1 MYILCIEEMCQPD
14 KEGTRSPGISTPI
27 HHDTLNL
34 NMQHLKHLSSTS
46 FSQRPLLRTKML
58 VHRTRTVAHL
68 CFRHADH
75 PEKGCEC
82 FLTFGALRCET
93 TTNQSQVTHAIRTN
107 DDFHW
112 GRRDA
117 EDMFKSAMPNI
128 STHHLRIRCIAY
140 EEDGDVKVTPMVYVR
155 GLSKNGIQLTRSRH
169 DWEGDET
176 SSRTSTHY
184 LSNTGPDFLLG
195 RGDVLRITPSIWA
208 EFFEADDAA
217 QQDYGIDETQEY
229 ELGYFSDR
237 YEVTDRRLGFGG
249 QASVFIAIET
259 QTQKQLACKIVRVPY
274 GDPTTQELEQHL
286 RDAGAHAEKE
296 RGETARE
303 YHILSTIN
311 HPNIVTLKK
320 VICTSYNVYIFQE
333 LITGGDLMSYMD
345 CKGVMS
351 EAQAV
356 VVVKQLLM
364 AVEYLHNHGVVH
376 RDIKPENILVTSWRD
391 GARIVLTDFGQA
403 KIINDS
409 RASASRSTAPL
420 RMRTFVG
427 TEGYMAR

>member
-1 MYILCIEEMCQPD
+1 VSQPE
-14 KEGTRSPGISTPI
+14 KEGARSTCTSNPI

-34 NMQHLKHLSSTS
+34 NLQHLDHLCST
-46 FSQRPLLRTKML
+46 FPLQRPLLGTKML
-58 VHRTRTVAHL
+58 VHRRRIVAHL
-68 CFRHADH
+68 RFRHADH

-82 FLTFGALRCET
+82 SLTFGALRCET
-93 TTNQSQVTHAIRTN
+93 RTNQSQVTHAIRTN

-117 EDMFKSAMPNI
+117 EDMFKVAMPNI

-155 GLSKNGIQLTRSRH
+155 VLSKNGVQLTPARH
-169 DWEGDET
+169 DWEGDDT
-176 SSRTSTHY
+176 SSKTSLHF
-184 LSNTGPDFLLG
+184 LSNTGPDFLLS
-195 RGDVLRITPSIWA
+195 RGDVLWITPSIWA
-208 EFFEADDAA
+208 EFLETDDTA

-229 ELGYFSDR
+229 ELGYFHDR

-249 QASVFIAIET
+249 QASVFIAIESPT
-259 QTQKQLACKIVRVPY
+259 RKQLACKIVRVPY
-274 GDPTTQELEQHL
+274 GDPTTQELKQHL
-286 RDAGAHAEKE
+286 RDAGADAEKE
-296 RGETARE
+296 REETARE

-311 HPNIVTLKK
+311 HPNIVTLEK

-351 EAQAV
+351 EVQAV
-356 VVVKQLLM
+356 VLVKQLLM
-364 AVEYLHNHGVVH
+364 AVEYLHDHGIVH

-403 KIINDS
+403 KIIDDP
-409 RASASRSTAPL
+409 RASASKSTAPS